1 METRASHLMIGSFV
15 LLMIAAAFG
24 FVMWL
29 AKVEIDREFNHYTIY
44 FEGSV
49 SGLSAAGEV
58 RYNGVPV
65 GTVQTIAID
74 PKNPGR
80 VKVGIEVASTTP
92 VKEDSVAVLELQG
105 ITGVSY
111 VQLSGGSPESA
122 ALVKK
127 PGEDRAIIA
136 SKASQIDELFSGAPE
151 LVNRVIYL
159 VNEATLLFDKNNRKA
174 IGEILASL
182 EEVSG
187 TVADRSDEI
196 DEMLASASKMS
207 TELQKAAASTNKL
220 LASLEED
227 VSTLTE
233 SADVTMSMVRG
244 TLSSAD
250 ETVEKDLRPM
260 INKVNSAAES
270 FDRMSTNLSELLEEN
285 DEVLTDFFGEGL
297 FEFTRLV
304 TEMRLLVDNLNRV
317 SAQIESDPAQFLFGN
332 SQKGFEAK

>member
-15 LLMIAAAFG
+15 LLMIAAAFS

-127 PGEDRAIIA
+127 PGEDRAVIA

-174 IGEILASL
+174 IGEILANL

-196 DEMLASASKMS
+196 DEMLASASKMTS
-207 TELQKAAASTNKL
+207 ELQKAAASTNKL
-220 LASLEED
+220 LASLEDD

-233 SADVTMSMVRG
+233 SADVTLSMVRG

-250 ETVEKDLRPM
+250 ETVEKDLRPLLT
-260 INKVNSAAES
+260 KVGSAAQS
-270 FDRMSTNLSELLEEN
+270 FDRMSTDLSILLEEN

-317 SAQIESDPAQFLFGN
+317 SAQIESDPAQFLFGD